1 MRIILMGPPG
11 AGKGTQAAIIA
22 DRLGV
27 PHISS
32 GAIFRSHMAAGTP
45 LGVDAQRYI
54 DRGDYVPDDITNGM
68 IRARLDEPDTEPGFL
83 LDGYPRTID
92 QIHRLDEMLAG
103 KDHKLDAVIE
113 LTADTDTVVKRL
125 LARASVE
132 GRSDDTEEV
141 MRNRFVV
148 YERQTEPLTR
158 VYEGRGVLRRV
169 DALGAVE
176 EVTARVLEALGE
188 H

>member
-22 DRLGV
+22 QRLGV

-32 GAIFRSHMAAGTP
+32 GAIFRTHITAGTS
-45 LGVDAQRYI
+45 LGQEAQRFI
-54 DRGDYVPDDITNGM
+54 DRGEYVPDDLTNGM
-68 IRARLDEPDTEPGFL
+68 IRTRLEEDDAANGFL

-92 QIHRLDEMLAG
+92 QIHRLDEMLAESG
-103 KDHKLDAVIE
+103 HRLDVVVE
-113 LTADTDTVVKRL
+113 LTADTDTVVNRL
-125 LARASVE
+125 LARAAVE
-132 GRSDDTEEV
+132 GRSDDTEAV

-148 YERQTEPLTR
+148 YARQTEPLTQ
-158 VYEGRGVLRRV
+158 VYEERGLLRRV
-169 DALGAVE
+169 DALGAIDD
-176 EVTARVLEALGE
+176 VTSRVLEAIGQ